1 MNTIKNKEYNKDYN
15 KDYNKKIMFII
26 INNGFY

>member
-1 MNTIKNKEYNKDYN
+1 MNTIKNKEYNKEYN